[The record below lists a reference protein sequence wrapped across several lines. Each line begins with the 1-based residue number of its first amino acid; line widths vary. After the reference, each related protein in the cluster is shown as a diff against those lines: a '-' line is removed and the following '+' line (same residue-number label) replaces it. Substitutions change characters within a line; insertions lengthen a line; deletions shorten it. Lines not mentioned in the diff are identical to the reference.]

1 MVDKPCFLQGF
12 PLCCSKVI
20 IHLHFRSDHLRFRR
34 LWGLFSPQQPPN
46 APRRPTYAHHQVH
59 TSMVHYPGFPL
70 PPAISIIPFGQ
81 RKLHMMAPPF
91 GQPFL
96 PRNRRTPSISIG
108 GPLKAP
114 LGGPGCKYSPM
125 PSQLPATAQKGKKL
139 NR

>member
-1 MVDKPCFLQGF
+1 MIDGYDEAPSCSSFASGSFDIGVIFHVHCTKPVWC
-12 PLCCSKVI
+12 VT
-20 IHLHFRSDHLRFRR
+20 
-34 LWGLFSPQQPPN
+34 PQQPPN
-46 APRRPTYAHHQVH
+46 TPRHPTYAHHKVH

-81 RKLHMMAPPF
+81 KKLHMMAPPF

-96 PRNRRTPSISIG
+96 PRNRRTPSVSIG

-114 LGGPGCKYSPM
+114 LGGPGRKYSPM